1 MNIQVPFI
9 IKTEQNDGYNYGE
22 MYQPQMLF
30 PYNRPLHLPSSET
43 PHAVQPPDGLGVEN
57 YYYQGYNMPIIVQNT
72 PQTYST
78 TPVAD
83 ENNQQNDQPTSAEV
97 SQFEQMS
104 MDIKRKLIDA
114 GYQYHDDKD
123 KALKPFSC
131 DVCHKSFGR
140 LSHVRRH
147 QLLHTGEV
155 YCFIYNHFCFENALN
170 FVTHLLSRTLCRSE
184 FCCLNYYLKNRCYIY
199 PPLHT
204 DKIDHNVCLLSKWC
218 YCYNVVMP

>member
-9 IKTEQNDGYNYGE
+9 IKTEQTDGYNYGE
-22 MYQPQMLF
+22 MYQQQMVF
-30 PYNRPLHLPSSET
+30 PYRPLHLPSEP

-57 YYYQGYNMPIIVQNT
+57 YYYQGYNMPVQIAQNT
-72 PQTYST
+72 QQPYT
-78 TPVAD
+78 TANAD
-83 ENNQQNDQPTSAEV
+83 ENNQQTVQPTITNV
-97 SQFEQMS
+97 SQLEQMS

-114 GYQYHDDKD
+114 GYQYHDEKD

-155 YCFIYNHFCFENALN
+155 LSFCIIYF
-170 FVTHLLSRTLCRSE
+170 
-184 FCCLNYYLKNRCYIY
+184 
-199 PPLHT
+199 
-204 DKIDHNVCLLSKWC
+204 
-218 YCYNVVMP
+218 

>member
-22 MYQPQMLF
+22 MYQPQMVF
-30 PYNRPLHLPSSET
+30 PYRPLHLPSSET
-43 PHAVQPPDGLGVEN
+43 PHAVQPPDGLGTEN
-57 YYYQGYNMPIIVQNT
+57 YYYQGYNMPLQIVPNAL
-72 PQTYST
+72 QTYPS
-78 TPVAD
+78 
-83 ENNQQNDQPTSAEV
+83 TSASNENHQQTEQTTTSDV

-104 MDIKRKLIDA
+104 MDIKKKLIDA

-155 YCFIYNHFCFENALN
+155 KKMFFVLNHCKG
-170 FVTHLLSRTLCRSE
+170 LC
-184 FCCLNYYLKNRCYIY
+184 LK
-199 PPLHT
+199 
-204 DKIDHNVCLLSKWC
+204 
-218 YCYNVVMP
+218 

>member
-22 MYQPQMLF
+22 IYQPPMIF
-30 PYNRPLHLPSSET
+30 PYNHRPLHLPSSET

-57 YYYQGYNMPIIVQNT
+57 YYYQGYNMPIQIVQNA

-78 TPVAD
+78 ATINVD
-83 ENNQQNDQPTSAEV
+83 ENNRQTDQQSSTPDV

-131 DVCHKSFGR
+131 DVCQKSFGR

-155 YCFIYNHFCFENALN
+155 YIASHYLLICFYSAQVLAKVF
-170 FVTHLLSRTLCRSE
+170 
-184 FCCLNYYLKNRCYIY
+184 
-199 PPLHT
+199 
-204 DKIDHNVCLLSKWC
+204 
-218 YCYNVVMP
+218 